1 MKIKILFIACMTM
14 ICSLMNQAKA
24 EGEFVPS
31 NIYESMHQGDK
42 VALLLVH
49 FGTSY
54 DDTRAVTIDAL
65 RQKAEKAFPKME
77 IREAFTSRIIAFRLA
92 KRGIIKKNPIE
103 ALAQLKADGYT
114 HIIVQSSN
122 IIDGIEMESLR
133 KDIAQ
138 VAPLFKE
145 IRIGLPLLYTPED
158 YQQVIK
164 AILPKGKEKAA
175 NLLMGHGTYKPETA
189 QYAMLD
195 YMLQAEGHTNFTVG
209 TIEGYPSFDDAIN
222 RIAERQKKVKEVQL
236 IPFLFVAGNHA
247 QNDISVDMK
256 QALEEKGYKVSI
268 LNEGLGQNA
277 AIQDLYIE
285 HIKFTI
291 DHKQLDINVKKKEYA
306 TGKDKY

>member
-1 MKIKILFIACMTM
+1 MKIRILFIACMTM

-42 VALLLVH
+42 MALLLVH

-175 NLLMGHGTYKPETA
+175 NLLIGHGTYKPETA

-277 AIQDLYIE
+277 AIQDMYIE
-285 HIKFTI
+285 
-291 DHKQLDINVKKKEYA
+291 HKQLDINVKKKEYA